1 MWLKI
6 KKGIISTSQPVFLC
20 AIYIP
25 PLESPYFQKETFPN
39 IGQETSYFQAQ
50 ENVLLMGDFN
60 SRTGDIR
67 FHSIGTRFITGN
79 NRLFPPPPPLRQN
92 CHPQVNSH
100 GWQLL
105 QLCQN
110 LALYIVNGR
119 LRGGS
124 LGRYTYSSALGNS
137 TVDYTIT
144 DLDLSSWRAFTVK
157 PLKPFSDHSQIT
169 LHIKQSETSPTPIRT
184 PYQMIKIIS
193 FKWTENSTNNY
204 INAIVSSEIHSLLHS
219 FQIQEYPKNHLASIK
234 QWKI

>member
-79 NRLFPPPPPLRQN
+79 NRLFPPPPPP
-92 CHPQVNSH
+92 PQTE
-100 GWQLL
+100 L
-105 QLCQN
+105 
-110 LALYIVNGR
+110 
-119 LRGGS
+119 
-124 LGRYTYSSALGNS
+124 SSAGELSWMAAAAALSEPGS
-137 TVDYTIT
+137 VHRQWETARRLSRPIH
-144 DLDLSSWRAFTVK
+144 LQLSSW
-157 PLKPFSDHSQIT
+157 
-169 LHIKQSETSPTPIRT
+169 
-184 PYQMIKIIS
+184 
-193 FKWTENSTNNY
+193 
-204 INAIVSSEIHSLLHS
+204 
-219 FQIQEYPKNHLASIK
+219 
-234 QWKI
+234 